1 MKYNLLITA
10 PYLLPVL
17 ETYRSQLEARGCR
30 VIAAK
35 VEERLSAREL
45 LPLIGDIDG
54 VICGDDAFTAEVL
67 AAAPRLKVLSKWGT
81 GIDSI
86 DQAAAQRHGVA
97 IRNIPNAF
105 SEPVGDTVLGWML
118 AFARRQPEQT
128 AHLRAGGWEKL
139 PGHALNERTLGVIGV
154 GNCGKAVIR
163 RAHAFGM
170 RLLGYDIAPVEPDFV
185 GQHGLELTDL
195 DSLLQ
200 QADYLSLNCDLNPSS
215 HHIIRTETLVLMP
228 PTAVLMN
235 SARGPLVKEADLI
248 AALEQ
253 GRLKG
258 AALDVFEDEPL
269 PKSSPLRHM
278 EQVLLSAHNANSS
291 PLAWE
296 RVHQRAIDNLLAVL
310 EAGA

>member
-1 MKYNLLITA
+1 MKFNILVTA

-17 ETYRSQLEARGCR
+17 DAYQPLLEARGCR
-30 VIAAK
+30 VIPAR
-35 VEERLSAREL
+35 VEERLGVEDL
-45 LPLIGDIDG
+45 LPVIGDIDG
-54 VICGDDAFTAEVL
+54 VICGDDAFTADVF

-86 DQAAAQRHGVA
+86 DQEAARRHGVA
-97 IRNIPNAF
+97 VRNIPNAF
-105 SEPVGDTVLGWML
+105 SEPVGDTVLGWIL
-118 AFARRQPEQT
+118 AFARHQPEQT
-128 AHLRAGGWEKL
+128 VRMRAGGWEKL

-170 RLLGYDIAPVEPDFV
+170 RLLGHDIAPVDSDFV
-185 GQHGLELTDL
+185 ARHGVDMTDL
-195 DSLLQ
+195 ETLLR
-200 QADYLSLNCDLNPSS
+200 QADYVSLNCDLNPSS
-215 HHIIRTETLVLMP
+215 HHIIRAETLGLMP
-228 PTAVLMN
+228 KTSILMN
-235 SARGPLVKEADLI
+235 SARGSLVKEVDLI

-253 GRLKG
+253 GKLAG

-269 PKSSPLRHM
+269 PQVSPLRRM

-296 RVHQRAIDNLLAVL
+296 RVHQRAIDHLLAVL
-310 EAGA
+310 EGRE